1 MVDGVNFNPFTGK
14 VFTTDEISKLD
25 TDKNGTV
32 SSSELQEGM
41 SWLSGQEEDIDGD
54 VQIGNDSSSAGNV
67 TNQENSNT
75 QNIDINA
82 YLTQIQDEYIEK
94 YIQQNPELSAAE
106 KSALV
111 VYLKEQATEYINEAV
126 KNNMTDTDAMSAALK
141 TKLDEAIQTR
151 NETQAKVNEKMEL
164 YKNSVDSNFDNLAE
178 YTDKADDDYVTSN
191 EFNEMKQQTVNY
203 LMGAI
208 MNGSEDAD
216 FMKNFDVDYKN
227 NANYQTALKAIEELK
242 SCADPAKM
250 DELITTAET
259 ALSNFLGKQNVDGTS
274 KLNNAVVAKD
284 AADTKAEADAKT
296 AELKTKLASV
306 NDQLLESMSNMKTRT
321 GMWGNYTNKYSS
333 DDIQNYEARLNKILD
348 KFISEYTGDGTNIE
362 AEYKAYI
369 EELEAQNQSALTR
382 AENDI
387 VDSADSYQN
396 LKDVINNA
404 GTYVNGEEEANI
416 ISTTVDFIINE
427 LSQGKYDISLLAQIY
442 PEYASD
448 SNFTEAKSLI
458 DGLESSITREEDLEK
473 VKQLLTT
480 MMQSVGADKISDGV
494 KNKEVPA
501 ISISDIDY
509 EQFTSSIPGYDDNA
523 SWETSRF
530 RKSSSAKDAIQDL
543 AKQQLESLKPQLMAM
558 LKEQLGA
565 DYDEA
570 KINDMLD
577 DAIYQTINDFSESGF
592 GTKKSGLL
600 KRRGTVNI
608 KQIVDAFLTK
618 FQEISANKAEGTAS
632 GKNPVGLEEIMADT
646 SLSDAFQDKSS
657 KKIRDKSAAKLEV
670 KTQINI
676 IANQLKAKLKDELG
690 SNYNSS
696 QINSLV
702 EQATL
707 NVVNSLEPTNYKG
720 GFLNLFNR
728 SAYVINTNDIAN
740 KFYDEFNKLYESA
753 AAGTSATGTTS
764 ES

>member
-14 VFTTDEISKLD
+14 VFTTDEIGKLD
-25 TDKNGTV
+25 TDKDGTV

-41 SWLSGQEEDIDGD
+41 SWLSGQEDVDGD
-54 VQIGNDSSSAGNV
+54 VQIGNGSSTAGNV
-67 TNQENSNT
+67 TNQDNSSN

-111 VYLKEQATEYINEAV
+111 IYLKEQATEYINEAV

-151 NETQAKVNEKMEL
+151 NETQAKVSEKMEL

-178 YTDKADDDYVTSN
+178 YTDKADDDFVTSN

-250 DELITTAET
+250 EELIKTAET

-296 AELKTKLASV
+296 AELKEKLASV

-333 DDIQNYEARLNKILD
+333 DDIQNYEGRLNKILD

-369 EELEAQNQSALTR
+369 EELESQNQSALTR
-382 AENDI
+382 AENDVI
-387 VDSADSYQN
+387 DSADSYQN
-396 LKDVINNA
+396 LKNVVNNS
-404 GTYVNGEEEANI
+404 GTYVNAEEEAKI

-523 SWETSRF
+523 SWETGRY
-530 RKSSSAKDAIQDL
+530 RKSSGAKDAIQDL

-632 GKNPVGLEEIMADT
+632 GKNPVSIEEVMADT
-646 SLSDAFQDKSS
+646 SLADAYQDKSS

-690 SNYNSS
+690 SSYNSS

-707 NVVNSLEPTNYKG
+707 NVVNSLEPSTYKG

-728 SAYVINTNDIAN
+728 RAYVVNTNDVAN

-753 AAGTSATGTTS
+753 AAGKSATGTTS